1 MRPIP
6 QPAKAPDMSARIWIQ
21 TSHHQAFK
29 CGGWAFV
36 RNIGGEV
43 AGQAGGERY
52 TTPQRMALAGLL
64 AALKGVPKGEVAIQ
78 IDNGA
83 VARIAALIA
92 AGRPPQG
99 EEAPA
104 EDLDLWAALTAALSG
119 AKPSFAIAQ
128 PSKASP
134 TGFAAAWAELARDK
148 ANAQGPF
155 VSAIPKPN
163 LAKVAGL

>member
-1 MRPIP
+1 
-6 QPAKAPDMSARIWIQ
+6 MSQRIWIQ
-21 TSHHQAFK
+21 TSHHAAFK

-36 RNIGGEV
+36 RAAGREV

-52 TTPQRMALAGLL
+52 TTPDRMALSALL
-64 AALKGVPKGEVAIQ
+64 AALKELPKEAVAIQ
-78 IDNGA
+78 MDNGV
-83 VARIAALIA
+83 VARTAALIA
-92 AGRPPQG
+92 AGRPPEG
-99 EEAPA
+99 DAAPA
-104 EDLDLWAALTAALSG
+104 EDLDLWVQLTGALAGRAA
-119 AKPSFAIAQ
+119 SFAIAG

-148 ANAQGPF
+148 ANAQGAF

>member
-1 MRPIP
+1 MRSIP
-6 QPAKAPDMSARIWIQ
+6 QPAKAPGMSARIWIQ
-21 TSHHQAFK
+21 TSHHPSFK
-29 CGGWAFV
+29 CGGWAYV
-36 RNIGGEV
+36 RNAAGEI

-64 AALKGVPKGEVAIQ
+64 AALKGLPKGERAIQ

-83 VARIAALIA
+83 VARTAALIA

-99 EEAPA
+99 DEAPA
-104 EDLDLWAALTAALSG
+104 EDLDLWAQLTASLTGS
-119 AKPSFAIAQ
+119 KPSFAIAQ

-148 ANAQGPF
+148 ANAKGAF

>member
-1 MRPIP
+1 MTT
-6 QPAKAPDMSARIWIQ
+6 RIWIQ

-29 CGGWAFV
+29 CGGWAYV
-36 RNIGGEV
+36 RTASGAA

-52 TTPQRMALAGLL
+52 TTPDRIALAGLL
-64 AALKGVPKGEVAIQ
+64 AGLKDAPVGEVSVQ
-78 IDNGA
+78 MDNRA
-83 VARIAALIA
+83 VATTAAQIA

-99 EEAPA
+99 DDAPT
-104 EDLDLWAALTAALSG
+104 ENLDLWAALTAALAG
-119 AKPSFAIAQ
+119 RKAGFALAG
-128 PSKASP
+128 PSKSTP

-148 ANAQGPF
+148 ANAQGAF